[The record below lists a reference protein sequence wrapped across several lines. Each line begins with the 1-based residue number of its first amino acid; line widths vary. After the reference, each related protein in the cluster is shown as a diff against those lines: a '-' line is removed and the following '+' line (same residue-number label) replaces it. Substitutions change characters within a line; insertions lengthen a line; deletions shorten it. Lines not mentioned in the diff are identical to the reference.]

1 MYKSKLSTPSEI
13 ELSLDA
19 MEHNLSF
26 IKKFVKKNVRISSVI
41 KGNAYGH
48 GIEVYVPAAEQCGID
63 HFAVFSLDEAKR
75 AAQVKRPETEIM
87 IMGWIPDEGMAW
99 VLQNHIQFWVFE
111 TSRLAY
117 SLEMAQQLGVK
128 AQIHM
133 EMETGMNRTG
143 LNHDSLEEVWPLL
156 EKYRDSFNLVGIC
169 THLAGAESIAN
180 HVRIQRQIKRFRV
193 MVNLFRSRSYE
204 PDMLHV
210 SSSAATIA
218 YPAFQ
223 FDMVRIGILQYGY
236 WPSKETFIHYISR
249 RKDKKD
255 PLHRIISWRSTIMAV
270 KSVKQGEFVSYG
282 TTYLATED
290 KTIAIIPT
298 GYAHGYSRSL
308 SNSGRV
314 LIRGQRLAVIG
325 MINMNMLIADVSSL
339 EDVLVGEEV
348 TLIGEQEDASISV
361 SSFSELSDQL
371 NYELLT
377 RLPAGINRRLTS

>member
-1 MYKSKLSTPSEI
+1 MYKSRLITPSEI

-19 MEHNLSF
+19 MQHNLSF
-26 IKKFVKKNVRISSVI
+26 IKKFVKKNVKISSVI

-48 GIEVYVPAAEQCGID
+48 GIEVYVPAAEECGID

-75 AAQVKRPETEIM
+75 AAQVKRPETELM
-87 IMGWIPDEGMAW
+87 IMGWIPEEGMAW
-99 VLQNHIQFWVFE
+99 VLQNHIQFWIFE
-111 TSRLAY
+111 TRRLSY
-117 SLEMAQQLGVK
+117 SLEMARQLGVK

-143 LNHDSLEEVWPLL
+143 LNHDSLEVVWPLL
-156 EKYRDSFNLVGIC
+156 EEYRDFFNLVGVC

-210 SSSAATIA
+210 SSSAATIT

-255 PLHRIISWRSTIMAV
+255 PLHRIISWRSTVMAV
-270 KSVKQGEFVSYG
+270 KFVKQGEFVSYG

-325 MINMNMLIADVSSL
+325 MINMNMLIADVTCLDEL
-339 EDVLVGEEV
+339 EVGEEV

-377 RLPAGINRRLTS
+377 RLPAGINRRLTT

>member
-1 MYKSKLSTPSEI
+1 MTDSPLHTPSEI
-13 ELSLDA
+13 ELSINA
-19 MEHNLSF
+19 MQHNLHF
-26 IKKFVKKNVRISSVI
+26 IKKFVKKNVKISSVI

-48 GIEVYVPAAEQCGID
+48 GIEIYVPAAEQCGID
-63 HFAVFSLDEAKR
+63 HFAVFSVDEAIR
-75 AAQVKRPETEIM
+75 AAKVKRQETELM
-87 IMGWIPDEGMAW
+87 IMGWIPENEMAW
-99 VLQNHIQFWVFE
+99 VLQNKVQFWIFE
-111 TSRLAY
+111 TGRLSY
-117 SLEMAQQLGVK
+117 SLEMAKQLGVK
-128 AQIHM
+128 AQIHI

-143 LNHDSLEEVWPLL
+143 LSHADLDEVWPLL
-156 EKYRDSFNLVGIC
+156 EKYRDSFSLVGVC

-193 MVNLFRSRSYE
+193 MVNLFRARSYE

-236 WPSKETFIHYISR
+236 WPSRETFIHYISR
-249 RKDKKD
+249 RKNKKD
-255 PLHRIISWRSTIMAV
+255 PLHHIISWRSCVMAV
-270 KSVKQGEFVSYG
+270 KQVKQGEFVSYG

-314 LIRGQRLAVIG
+314 LIRGQRLSVIG
-325 MINMNMLIADVSSL
+325 MINMNMLIADISSL
-339 EDVLVGEEV
+339 EDVKVGEVV
-348 TLIGEQEDASISV
+348 TLIGDQEGASISV
-361 SSFSELSDQL
+361 SSFTEMSDQL

-377 RLPAGINRRLTS
+377 RLPTGINRRLTT